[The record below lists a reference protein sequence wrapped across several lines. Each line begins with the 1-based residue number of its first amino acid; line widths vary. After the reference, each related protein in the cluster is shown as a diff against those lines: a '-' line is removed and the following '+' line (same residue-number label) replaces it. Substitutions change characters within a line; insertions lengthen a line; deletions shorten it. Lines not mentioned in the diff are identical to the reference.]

1 MIDVLLVNPTNAV
14 DKYGAAKEMAP
25 LGMLSIAAVL
35 EDHGYSVRVT
45 DLEFAREDVGA
56 IIELERPAVVGIGGT
71 STSRFNAFEV
81 AHTAKLVN
89 PAIVTVYGGSHAS
102 FTAQD
107 TLEHVPA
114 VDIVVRGEGE
124 MAMLEL
130 LRCISAQGDLAKVQ
144 GISYRQAGGISHNDP
159 MPRIRDLD
167 ALPTPAR
174 HLIDMSGYRLKLD
187 LLGTKA
193 ASVITSRGCPIN
205 CSFCSAS
212 VMFGHLLTTR
222 SAANVV
228 DEMVYLLEHCGA
240 DGLKIFDSTFTLS
253 RRHAEGICDEIL
265 RRGLAFPWECEIRV
279 NTVDLPLLRKMK
291 AAGCYL
297 VDFGIESASERVL
310 GRMHKGITLAQAE
323 QVIEWTHSLGI
334 AQKVFF
340 TLGHIEETRDD
351 AEKTLTFIQRN
362 LRRITLP
369 SIGTGIRIYP
379 GTEVEKYALANG
391 YLREFSWSLP
401 YDEPTNQLLNATRN
415 IPMLIQPQMGLS
427 DLLAFKRRAL
437 VIQATNPGFVWR
449 RMMQAHS
456 GADVT
461 KYAQSAAKM
470 LRLSLSGGQP

>member
-1 MIDVLLVNPTNAV
+1 MTDVLLINPTNAI

-35 EDHGYSVRVT
+35 EKHGHGVRVV
-45 DLEFAREDVGA
+45 DLEFGQDDVGKTVEA
-56 IIELERPAVVGIGGT
+56 EKPAVVGIGGT
-71 STSRFNAFEV
+71 STSRFNAFAIAQAV
-81 AHTAKLVN
+81 KLIN
-89 PAIVTVYGGSHAS
+89 PTIVTVYGGSHAS

-114 VDIVVRGEGE
+114 LDIVVRGEGE
-124 MAMLEL
+124 TVMLEL
-130 LRCISAQGDLAKVQ
+130 LRCVAARGDLGKVP
-144 GISYRQAGGISHNDP
+144 GLSYRREGGIEHNGP

-167 ALPTPAR
+167 ALPMPAR
-174 HLIDMSGYRLKLD
+174 HLIDMGGYRLKLD
-187 LLGTKA
+187 LLGTRA

-228 DEMVYLLEHCGA
+228 DEMVYLLEHYGA
-240 DGLKIFDSTFTLS
+240 GGLKIFDSTFTLS

-279 NTVDLPLLRKMK
+279 NTVDLPLLQKMK

-310 GRMHKGITLAQAE
+310 ERMHKGITLKQAE
-323 QVIEWTHSLGI
+323 QVIQWTHDLGI

-351 AEKTLTFIQRN
+351 AEKTLAFIQRN
-362 LRRITLP
+362 LNRITLP

-379 GTEVEKYALANG
+379 GTEVERYALASG
-391 YLREFSWSLP
+391 YLRDFSWSAP
-401 YDEPTNQLLNATRN
+401 YDAPDNTLLNAARN
-415 IPMLIQPQMGLS
+415 IPMLLQPQMGLA

-437 VIQATNPGFVWR
+437 IIQATNPRFVWR
-449 RMMQAHS
+449 RMTRSHS
-456 GADVT
+456 GADLS

-470 LRLSLSGGQP
+470 LRLSVGGKAQ